1 MGKTRIVFSG
11 WSESDNRYTFLKGGE
26 PRWAVTTNVYG
37 SFFFKDLDS
46 GREFATIT
54 QGRIMFS
61 EPARIEHKPV
71 NEWLGIVNDGYGPIL
86 P

>member
-1 MGKTRIVFSG
+1 MGETRIVFGG
-11 WSESDNRYTFLKGGE
+11 WSESDNRYTFLEGGK

-37 SFFFKDLDS
+37 GFFFNDLDS
-46 GREFATIT
+46 GRTFATIAEE
-54 QGRIMFS
+54 GIVFS

-71 NEWLGIVNDGYGPIL
+71 NEWSGIVNDGYGPIL